1 MRKARK
7 TFTVTEDMVG
17 KYINQHLYTDV
28 IPVGKIVGIKSKTVV
43 LLQPITATKNKTKM
57 EFVVGGFAGHCVN
70 QYAQD
75 WDFEEYGEVKEF
87 KIAANDR
94 YNRISDAPIHYYD
107 YNF

>member
-1 MRKARK
+1 
-7 TFTVTEDMVG
+7 
-17 KYINQHLYTDV
+17 
-28 IPVGKIVGIKSKTVV
+28 
-43 LLQPITATKNKTKM
+43 M

-70 QYAQD
+70 QWAQE